1 MGKLFGTDGVRGVAG
16 VELTAELA
24 FRLGLAVGTVLKET
38 TSDKPRVLIGKD
50 TRLSG
55 DMFESAM
62 AAGLMAV
69 GSDVCSVGVV
79 PTPAVA
85 YLVREIKADAGVMI
99 SASHNPSE
107 YNGIKVFGS
116 EGYKLSD
123 ALEAR
128 VEELTLSSG
137 ELAHS
142 EGEEIGRAL
151 PAGDLLLRYER
162 HVSTAYGGKE
172 CPTRKRVL
180 LDLANGSASA
190 TAEHIFTSENFPG
203 FAFDFIAD
211 RPNGVNINRNCGS
224 TKMEILC
231 RRVKEEGYDVGIA
244 FDGDADRCLM
254 CDENGILIDGDMLIS
269 AMAIALKNE
278 GRLKEN
284 KVVVTKL
291 TNLGFHHCMKA
302 AEIEVPV
309 TDVGDRY
316 VLEEMLRCGSVIG
329 GEQSGHVILLD
340 YATTGDG
347 QITASMALRLL
358 ASQSTKTASQV
369 FGVMTRLPQ
378 VSLNV
383 TVPNAR
389 KKEVMTNERV
399 LEKKTAIEE
408 ALADSGRILLRPS
421 GTEALIRIMLE
432 GSDTD
437 ALLAQANELKA
448 VILEIL
454 G

>member
-1 MGKLFGTDGVRGVAG
+1 MKSNSNGGVPSRQPHKLGP
-16 VELTAELA
+16 ELD
-24 FRLGLAVGTVLKET
+24 F
-38 TSDKPRVLIGKD
+38 
-50 TRLSG
+50 
-55 DMFESAM
+55 
-62 AAGLMAV
+62 
-69 GSDVCSVGVV
+69 
-79 PTPAVA
+79 
-85 YLVREIKADAGVMI
+85 
-99 SASHNPSE
+99 
-107 YNGIKVFGS
+107 
-116 EGYKLSD
+116 
-123 ALEAR
+123 
-128 VEELTLSSG
+128 
-137 ELAHS
+137 
-142 EGEEIGRAL
+142 
-151 PAGDLLLRYER
+151 
-162 HVSTAYGGKE
+162 
-172 CPTRKRVL
+172 
-180 LDLANGSASA
+180 A
-190 TAEHIFTSENFPG
+190 TAEAYKLLRTNISFSIPNKATGRIIGLTSP
-203 FAFDFIAD
+203 
-211 RPNGVNINRNCGS
+211 RPQDGKSFSSVNLAYSLAEAGHQ
-224 TKMEILC
+224 
-231 RRVKEEGYDVGIA
+231 VV
-244 FDGDADRCLM
+244 
-254 CDENGILIDGDMLIS
+254 LIDGDMLIS

-278 GRLKEN
+278 GRLTEN

-383 TVPNAR
+383 PVPNAR